1 MNILRAIVALV
12 AAASVCHGATSD
24 ATVSV
29 REYKRGEAHTC
40 EFAIVEVD
48 GHRLKTPQAQVRF
61 PPGRHALT
69 VQVTF
74 LWGGSRATA
83 KVTSADASLVQKFE
97 PQHYIVDGQL
107 SPTGALKLSVKYKDK
122 RHGEL
127 RSQKQNP

>member
-1 MNILRAIVALV
+1 PRSLPPAAAQLRLVRRMYILRAIVALV
-12 AAASVCHGATSD
+12 AAASLCHGATSD

-69 VQVTF
+69 VHVTA
-74 LWGGSRATA
+74 LWGASPARAE
-83 KVTSADASLVQKFE
+83 VT
-97 PQHYIVDGQL
+97 
-107 SPTGALKLSVKYKDK
+107 
-122 RHGEL
+122 
-127 RSQKQNP
+127 